1 MSHDAPMTDEQLAVF
16 HAEADAQWDAE
27 TFDRLAGAT
36 FSRTVPMKKWVTADY
51 VDGVYIPDPI
61 DHVRALRRAAQGE
74 IRKHCDAGAVLFCQ
88 ARDIR
93 CYLDQQGDKWLLV
106 TEAEFGAMAA

>member
-1 MSHDAPMTDEQLAVF
+1 MTDEQVAAF
-16 HAEADAQWDAE
+16 HEAADVQWDAE

-36 FSRTVPMKKWVTADY
+36 FTRGVPMKKWVTADY

-74 IRKHCDAGAVLFCQ
+74 IRKHLDEAGVLFCQ
-88 ARDIR
+88 AREIR
-93 CYLDQQGDKWLLV
+93 CYLDHQGDGKWMLV